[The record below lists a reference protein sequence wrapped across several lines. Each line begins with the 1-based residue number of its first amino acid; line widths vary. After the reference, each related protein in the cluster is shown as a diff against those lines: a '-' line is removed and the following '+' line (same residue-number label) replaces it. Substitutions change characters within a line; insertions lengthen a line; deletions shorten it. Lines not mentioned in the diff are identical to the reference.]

1 MSVVFRFVKVGSYD
15 SSAPLKQQLQMDQNA
30 IVWTGGQSKV
40 SFSIYYLLLGDIV
53 VLPRQHRLFAT
64 VISDLVIKWFFLQR
78 NYLNLELYLNRCQYL
93 SAVLRVPQAAGRP
106 DVQDSPSVALI
117 VCLVQMDRSA
127 TTLVVTYR
135 FIYCMV
141 DTLNTEFLP
150 GEPPLCVCKGSTEC
164 QSCPEYYWPDED
176 KVKCLPGVE
185 EFLSFSETMGIIL
198 IILTLLGVILT
209 FTLTII
215 FHHFRSTPIVK
226 ANNSEISFLLL
237 LSLKLC
243 FLCSLLFIGEPSL
256 WKCRLRQA
264 AFGISFVLC
273 LSCLLVKT
281 IVVLFAFRTNLKA
294 GCSAPKLFGPSRQRT
309 LILFTTA
316 PQVESL

>member
-1 MSVVFRFVKVGSYD
+1 MFFVC
-15 SSAPLKQQLQMDQNA
+15 
-30 IVWTGGQSKV
+30 
-40 SFSIYYLLLGDIV
+40 
-53 VLPRQHRLFAT
+53 LFFQT
-64 VISDLVIKWFFLQR
+64 

-106 DVQDSPSVALI
+106 DVQDSPNVALI

-127 TTLVVTYR
+127 TRLVVAYR
-135 FIYCMV
+135 FIYCKV
-141 DTLNTEFLP
+141 YTLNTEFLP
-150 GEPPLCVCKGSTEC
+150 GETPLCVCKGSTEC
-164 QSCPEYYWPDED
+164 QSCPEYYWPDKD

-243 FLCSLLFIGEPSL
+243 FLCSLLFIGQPSL

-281 IVVLFAFRTNLKA
+281 IVVLFAFRANLKA
-294 GCSAPKLFGPSRQRT
+294 GCLAPKLFGPSRQRT

-316 PQVESL
+316 PQVESLYTKSCSLFNHFYSAWPSVPLVFKIIVLLLCGQVCLCAAWLLAAPSFPFRNPTFQALTGKVSPTML